1 MNEHLGYGSASPRT
15 SGTSDRAQG
24 TTPSEPG
31 TPDIT
36 QSSLASLDPFE
47 DMLRRRSPVEASDAR
62 LESYP
67 SQLIG
72 SNVQPPQLE
81 PRDSNDDAEIPPE
94 IQQFIPFGSAASL
107 PPLRSLRVQPAR
119 RQPLSSSNAPEQ
131 SSRSSSSSST
141 ASVGAPPPPRSPTSF
156 WNSTLNLVLWPSRR
170 LYELAWLSIRL
181 PTVCLFLLLTVEL
194 CYLLVDKSL
203 VLTLYEQYF
212 LSQSSHYLLIEISY
226 LHTVTVNYSRSI
238 MYCITHV
245 ILFALIRFISNYNL

>member
-1 MNEHLGYGSASPRT
+1 MNEHLGYGSTSPRT

-72 SNVQPPQLE
+72 SDVQPPQLE

-94 IQQFIPFGSAASL
+94 IQQFIPQLSGSAVSL

-141 ASVGAPPPPRSPTSF
+141 TSAGAPPPLRSPTSF

-170 LYELAWLSIRL
+170 LYELAWFSIRL

-194 CYLLVDKSL
+194 YYLLVDKSL
-203 VLTLYEQYF
+203 VLTIYEQYF
-212 LSQSSHYLLIEISY
+212 LYQSSHYLLY
-226 LHTVTVNYSRSI
+226 
-238 MYCITHV
+238 
-245 ILFALIRFISNYNL
+245 